1 MEVWEIAKVSK
12 QEWGAKHLCPS
23 CGAKFYDMGRNPIA
37 CPSCDEPVAI
47 AAQGHGRRSRK
58 DVVKKKP
65 PLPSNKKIGS
75 AEDEED
81 IISGEVDELVDDDD
95 DSIATLADDSADD
108 DNNVLAEADI
118 DTTKIGDE

>member
-1 MEVWEIAKVSK
+1 MSK
-12 QEWGAKHLCPS
+12 QEWGAKHLCPG

-47 AAQGHGRRSRK
+47 AAQGHARRSRK
-58 DVVKKKP
+58 DVVKEKP
-65 PLPSNKKIGS
+65 PLPSNEKIGS

-81 IISGEVDELVDDDD
+81 VISGEVDELIDDDDED

-108 DNNVLAEADI
+108 DNNALAEADI